1 MSAVPMPDQLREALM
16 TKPIRFLAAAALGVA
31 VLLTAC
37 SGDSAGPTTSARV
50 TFHVSSTPGAGAS
63 GLTAVS
69 DTLVGSGPD
78 TLVLDS
84 VQLVLRDIRFKRVED
99 SACDDVD
106 DDLNDD
112 HVAAFHDDSVDD
124 GDDACESYN
133 AGPFLLDVPLD
144 SGLAKAFSVAVDTGT
159 YDELRIKIH
168 KPEDDGDPLDA
179 QFLIQHPE
187 FADVS
192 IRAVGTWNGTPF
204 AFTTDLSA
212 EQRMNLVPPLV
223 VAQAMSQVDVTI
235 QVDVTA
241 WFADGLGGYVDPATA
256 NEGGVNEQLVEDNI
270 KDSFRAFR
278 AEDHDGHD
286 DDGDDDNGDD
296 DDD

>member
-1 MSAVPMPDQLREALM
+1 MMKSHRSLAL
-16 TKPIRFLAAAALGVA
+16 PALALAT
-31 VLLTAC
+31 LLAAC

-50 TFHVSSTPGAGAS
+50 VFHVSAATGTG
-63 GLTAVS
+63 GLAALS
-69 DTLVGSGPD
+69 DTLVGAGPD

-99 SACDDVD
+99 DACD

-112 HVAAFHDDSVDD
+112 HLAASHDDDEDGSDD
-124 GDDACESYN
+124 DDSCESYN
-133 AGPFLLDVPLD
+133 AGPFLLEVPLD
-144 SGLAKAFSVAVDTGT
+144 TGLVKAFSVAVDTGT

-168 KPEDDGDPLDA
+168 KPEDDGDAADA
-179 QFLIQHPE
+179 QFLLQHPE

-204 AFTTDLSA
+204 TFTSDLGT

-241 WFADGLGGYVDPATA
+241 WFADGQGGYVDPATA
-256 NEGGVNEQLVEDNI
+256 NEGGANEQLVDDNI
-270 KDSFRAFR
+270 ESSFRAFHD
-278 AEDHDGHD
+278 EDHDGHD